1 MVAAARPFL
10 IPNCLKRCFRNQ
22 ERTSFAGIFTKTL
35 FGDTKQMGMMLEQM
49 FKTKRIWIKV
59 TNKVKLDCM
68 FFRSNKNEGTAN
80 WLSRPTIIMC
90 GSNAM
95 FY

>member
-1 MVAAARPFL
+1 
-10 IPNCLKRCFRNQ
+10 
-22 ERTSFAGIFTKTL
+22 
-35 FGDTKQMGMMLEQM
+35 M